1 MLHPDTVSASRA
13 PAYGSPLA
21 LGVCTEPQSN
31 VNGKGSLQGIY
42 SDALL
47 RAGTTQEAAQ
57 SVERLGTAL
66 AGDMEG
72 ISLTPADVTRG
83 HSSPSCC

>member
-31 VNGKGSLQGIY
+31 VKGRDLCRASTPMPCSEQGPLKR
-42 SDALL
+42 LL
-47 RAGTTQEAAQ
+47 RALKGLAQ
-57 SVERLGTAL
+57 HLLETWKEFL
-66 AGDMEG
+66 
-72 ISLTPADVTRG
+72 
-83 HSSPSCC
+83 

>member
-47 RAGTTQEAAQ
+47 RAGTT
-57 SVERLGTAL
+57 
-66 AGDMEG
+66 
-72 ISLTPADVTRG
+72 
-83 HSSPSCC
+83 